1 MYDVAKKYM
10 KSRYEQIDLIGKR
23 TQKAATTVEV
33 SNLSNVKCF
42 QTFSLFL
49 CATNG
54 NPILK
59 YIVGMMLKAGLRI
72 IFKQMAF
79 YS

>member
-1 MYDVAKKYM
+1 M

-33 SNLSNVKCF
+33 SIEYGM
-42 QTFSLFL
+42 FSGLFSFPL
-49 CATNG
+49 CYKWSSHPKVHYQNDVESSSE
-54 NPILK
+54 NYFFK
-59 YIVGMMLKAGLRI
+59 HKAH
-72 IFKQMAF
+72 